1 MNNRLRKLII
11 IGIYFILV
19 MFVVVHFVFY
29 FINKVA
35 VVSFKKLHS
44 AYSQALEITVDDML
58 GDTGCYFSSSKKI
71 KSDFYLR
78 IIAHYM
84 NCGHTLEEFETMS
97 TEKFNFYVASYIV
110 EMEEDI
116 DKSLTLAKISNPL
129 FSLYGGGKQKGKKMV
144 LSNKQ

>member
-1 MNNRLRKLII
+1 
-11 IGIYFILV
+11 
-19 MFVVVHFVFY
+19 
-29 FINKVA
+29 
-35 VVSFKKLHS
+35 
-44 AYSQALEITVDDML
+44 
-58 GDTGCYFSSSKKI
+58 
-71 KSDFYLR
+71 
-78 IIAHYM
+78 M

-129 FSLYGGGKQKGKKMV
+129 FSLYGGGKQKSKKMV

>member
-1 MNNRLRKLII
+1 
-11 IGIYFILV
+11 
-19 MFVVVHFVFY
+19 
-29 FINKVA
+29 
-35 VVSFKKLHS
+35 
-44 AYSQALEITVDDML
+44 
-58 GDTGCYFSSSKKI
+58 
-71 KSDFYLR
+71 
-78 IIAHYM
+78 M

-129 FSLYGGGKQKGKKMV
+129 FSLYGGNKQKGKKMV